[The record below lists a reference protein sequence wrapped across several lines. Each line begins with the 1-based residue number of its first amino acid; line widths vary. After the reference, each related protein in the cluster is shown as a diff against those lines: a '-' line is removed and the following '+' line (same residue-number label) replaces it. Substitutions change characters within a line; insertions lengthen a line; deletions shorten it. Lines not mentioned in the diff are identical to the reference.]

1 MIIISHRGNIE
12 GPNPDCENHP
22 AYIVKALEQGFDVEI
37 DLWKTDQLYLGHS
50 KPTYEVD
57 EALLAKNSK
66 SLWIH
71 CKNLEALLYCKNMK
85 WHCYWH
91 TDDFYTL
98 TSMGYVWAHPN
109 ANDYRG
115 TIMVMPE
122 KNDEI
127 TNPEYYKAALGVC
140 TDYPQLIMSIKK

>member
-1 MIIISHRGNIE
+1 
-12 GPNPDCENHP
+12 
-22 AYIVKALEQGFDVEI
+22 
-37 DLWKTDQLYLGHS
+37 
-50 KPTYEVD
+50 
-57 EALLAKNSK
+57 
-66 SLWIH
+66 
-71 CKNLEALLYCKNMK
+71 MK